1 MTSSALVSPSP
12 PAIPARNFH
21 LAGDRRL
28 ARGWKARAAD
38 NLASMR
44 LALQIEEEKRNATP
58 DEQEILCRFT
68 GFGASELANALFRRA
83 GETFS
88 AGWEDIGDQLEQLF
102 PRDALASLAR
112 STQYAHYTPEFVIRA
127 IWRAVQH
134 MGFSGGPI
142 LEPGCGSGLF
152 FALMPEALAGKT
164 SLTGIEADAS
174 TARIAALLYP
184 NAWIRHEDFTKA
196 RLAQTYALAIGN
208 PPFSDRTVRA
218 DDPAGRLALSLHD
231 YFIARSIERLK
242 PGGLAAFVTSRWTM
256 DKADQ
261 KAREHIASMADLIG
275 AIRLPEGAMK
285 AAAGT
290 EVVADILF
298 LQRRF
303 PDDPRGDT
311 HWDTLMEALPAE
323 DGEPALSINRYFLE
337 HPEMVLGRHART
349 SSPFGPAYTCLPH
362 AQSGIEELLDSAI
375 HRLPA
380 GIQKP
385 PSEQTPALLP
395 VQPNF
400 EVGTAAEGATI
411 KEGSYVLENNA
422 LFQIIDG
429 ATVPV
434 TVRNGKGTDGIPA
447 KHARI
452 IRHLVPIR
460 DALRDVLRA
469 QENNDPWGPAQVR
482 LRVAYASFVRNFG
495 PINLTTISET
505 ADPDTGETR
514 QTQRRPN
521 LQPFLDDPD
530 VWLVAS
536 IEDYDL
542 ETGKA
547 KQGPIFSERVL
558 HPPVTP
564 IIESAA
570 DALAVTLHE
579 TGYVDLSRIAELIGR
594 SRDETIA
601 ELGDRIF
608 LDPQLTIES
617 IESWQTADA
626 YLSGPVR
633 TKLAAAIAAAALD
646 PRYQRNVEALRQVQ
660 PEDLKPSDISA
671 RLGAPWIPAEDVALF
686 SNEIIGIKTF
696 IHHTP
701 EIAAWTID
709 VRAFAGQAAAT
720 SEWGTERRHAGQ
732 LLSDALNSAIP
743 QIYDVFI
750 EDGQE
755 KRILNA
761 AETEAAKEKLQ
772 KIKTAFE
779 RWVWTDPDRADRLS
793 RLYNDQFN
801 NLVPR
806 HFDGSH
812 LQLPGAS
819 SVIKLRPTRSA
830 SSGGSSAPARLM
842 SRTPSARARPSVS
855 PPRSWSKSASA
866 SSPKP

>member
-1 MTSSALVSPSP
+1 MRCFGKELLPFPKFRPRRDFPSPSVNRIGNGSSSP
-12 PAIPARNFH
+12 IKLGNTRPVGALEN
-21 LAGDRRL
+21 GDV
-28 ARGWKARAAD
+28 
-38 NLASMR
+38 S
-44 LALQIEEEKRNATP
+44 
-58 DEQEILCRFT
+58 
-68 GFGASELANALFRRA
+68 
-83 GETFS
+83 
-88 AGWEDIGDQLEQLF
+88 
-102 PRDALASLAR
+102 
-112 STQYAHYTPEFVIRA
+112 
-127 IWRAVQH
+127 
-134 MGFSGGPI
+134 
-142 LEPGCGSGLF
+142 GSG
-152 FALMPEALAGKT
+152 AT
-164 SLTGIEADAS
+164 
-174 TARIAALLYP
+174 
-184 NAWIRHEDFTKA
+184 
-196 RLAQTYALAIGN
+196 
-208 PPFSDRTVRA
+208 
-218 DDPAGRLALSLHD
+218 
-231 YFIARSIERLK
+231 
-242 PGGLAAFVTSRWTM
+242 
-256 DKADQ
+256 
-261 KAREHIASMADLIG
+261 
-275 AIRLPEGAMK
+275 
-285 AAAGT
+285 
-290 EVVADILF
+290 
-298 LQRRF
+298 
-303 PDDPRGDT
+303 
-311 HWDTLMEALPAE
+311 
-323 DGEPALSINRYFLE
+323 
-337 HPEMVLGRHART
+337 
-349 SSPFGPAYTCLPH
+349 
-362 AQSGIEELLDSAI
+362 
-375 HRLPA
+375 
-380 GIQKP
+380 
-385 PSEQTPALLP
+385 
-395 VQPNF
+395 
-400 EVGTAAEGATI
+400 AEGATI

-447 KHARI
+447 KDARI
-452 IRHLVPIR
+452 IRHLIPIR

-505 ADPDTGETR
+505 ADPDTRETR

-530 VWLVAS
+530 VCLVAS

-570 DALAVTLHE
+570 DALAVTLHDA
-579 TGYVDLSRIAELIGR
+579 GYVDLSRIAELIGR
-594 SRDETIA
+594 SRDEAIA
-601 ELGDRIF
+601 ELGDHVF

-633 TKLAAAIAAAALD
+633 TKLAAAIAAATLD
-646 PRYQRNVEALRQVQ
+646 PRYHRNVEALRQVQ

-755 KRILNA
+755 KRVLNA

-779 RWVWTDPDRADRLS
+779 RWVWTNPERADRLS

-812 LQLPGAS
+812 LRLPGAS
-819 SVIKLRPTRSA
+819 SVIKFYAHQKRVIWRIISTGQTYVAHAVGAGKTFSIAAAIMEQKRLGLITKAMMAVPGHCLAQASREFLILYPNAKILVADETNFTKDKRHRFLSRAATATWDCIIITHSA
-830 SSGGSSAPARLM
+830 FKFIPAPAEFE
-842 SRTPSARARPSVS
+842 SPSSS
-855 PPRSWSKSASA
+855 SKSTAIRSFSKKSTATIASHASA
-866 SSPKP
+866 SKA

>member
-1 MTSSALVSPSP
+1 MARDTNQLTLSFLDTTSLSAGGLTLDAGYSRPRTPPSPAEPPDDESALVSPSP

-21 LAGDRRL
+21 LTGDRRL

-58 DEQEILCRFT
+58 DEQEILSRFT

-83 GETFS
+83 GETFA
-88 AGWEDIGDQLEQLF
+88 AGWEDIGDQLEQLL

-196 RLAQTYALAIGN
+196 RLPQTYALAIGN

-303 PDDPRGDT
+303 PDDPRGGNP
-311 HWDTLMEALPAE
+311 WDTLMEALPAE

-362 AQSGIEELLDSAI
+362 AQGGIEELLDGAV

-385 PSEQTPALLP
+385 AIRANPGSPPDRSQTSRSAPPRKGPPLRK
-395 VQPNF
+395 
-400 EVGTAAEGATI
+400 AATFSKTTRFSRSSMATP
-411 KEGSYVLENNA
+411 
-422 LFQIIDG
+422 
-429 ATVPV
+429 VPV
-434 TVRNGKGTDGIPA
+434 AVRNGKGTDGIPA

-521 LQPFLDDPD
+521 LRPF
-530 VWLVAS
+530 
-536 IEDYDL
+536 
-542 ETGKA
+542 
-547 KQGPIFSERVL
+547 
-558 HPPVTP
+558 
-564 IIESAA
+564 
-570 DALAVTLHE
+570 
-579 TGYVDLSRIAELIGR
+579 
-594 SRDETIA
+594 
-601 ELGDRIF
+601 
-608 LDPQLTIES
+608 
-617 IESWQTADA
+617 
-626 YLSGPVR
+626 
-633 TKLAAAIAAAALD
+633 
-646 PRYQRNVEALRQVQ
+646 
-660 PEDLKPSDISA
+660 A
-671 RLGAPWIPAEDVALF
+671 R
-686 SNEIIGIKTF
+686 
-696 IHHTP
+696 
-701 EIAAWTID
+701 
-709 VRAFAGQAAAT
+709 
-720 SEWGTERRHAGQ
+720 
-732 LLSDALNSAIP
+732 
-743 QIYDVFI
+743 
-750 EDGQE
+750 
-755 KRILNA
+755 
-761 AETEAAKEKLQ
+761 
-772 KIKTAFE
+772 
-779 RWVWTDPDRADRLS
+779 
-793 RLYNDQFN
+793 
-801 NLVPR
+801 
-806 HFDGSH
+806 
-812 LQLPGAS
+812 
-819 SVIKLRPTRSA
+819 
-830 SSGGSSAPARLM
+830 
-842 SRTPSARARPSVS
+842 
-855 PPRSWSKSASA
+855 
-866 SSPKP
+866 